1 MKNIMTSDVSVAYL
15 EYPQNKINPTSKV
28 RKIISL
34 TIPLLFFIITLSAS
48 SCKTCN
54 CPAYSMLQGINNGSM
69 TTKQPESGTDKNLNP
84 NRNYHQYENKNI
96 SGNGS

>member
-1 MKNIMTSDVSVAYL
+1 MKNIMRSDVSAAYS
-15 EYPQNKINPTSKV
+15 EYPQNKINPTAKV

-34 TIPLLFFIITLSAS
+34 TISGLFFIITLAAS

-54 CPAYSMLQGINNGSM
+54 CPAYSILQGNENSLM
-69 TTKQPESGTDKNLNP
+69 TTGQPESGTDNNLNP

-96 SGNGS
+96 PGNGS